1 MQLSFKL
8 DEIRVAAKYLLDHSN
23 TSIIRIDGEMG
34 AGKTTLISIICGIV
48 RPSSGKVTVDD
59 FDIIDDYR
67 QTRSRIGLV
76 PQELTLEQFETVFN
90 NVSYSRGLYG
100 KKSKCIIMAVKPN
113 DYKDVCKII
122 KEDLNK
128 DALVLTVMAGV
139 KLKSLKKE
147 LPYNTKFVRLMT
159 NLNIKIFQG
168 SSFIY
173 ANKAVKNIDKKRIEN
188 YWSSLGTVHWLKT
201 ESKIDKFTALIG
213 SGPAYL
219 IYFCECLVMV
229 FKNFGLTEKD
239 AAMHVQQLLLG
250 TALLT
255 YYDDEKFNYLNKK
268 IASKGGTTQEALD
281 ILAKGKL
288 TSILNTF

>member
-1 MQLSFKL
+1 MDNNTLIIGAGNLGSAIAYGYESFINNYREKIYIYDINQNKKNDFKKNKHIIFVKDL
-8 DEIRVAAKYLLDHSN
+8 
-23 TSIIRIDGEMG
+23 SII
-34 AGKTTLISIICGIV
+34 L
-48 RPSSGKVTVDD
+48 
-59 FDIIDDYR
+59 
-67 QTRSRIGLV
+67 
-76 PQELTLEQFETVFN
+76 
-90 NVSYSRGLYG
+90 
-100 KKSKCIIMAVKPN
+100 KKSKSIIMAVKPK

-122 KEDLNK
+122 KEDINK
-128 DALVLTVMAGV
+128 NALVLSVMAGV

-147 LPYNTKFVRLMT
+147 LPSNTKFVRLMT

-173 ANKAVKNIDKKRIEN
+173 ANKEVKNIDKKRIEKF
-188 YWSSLGTVHWLKT
+188 WSSLGTVHWLKT
-201 ESKIDKFTALIG
+201 ESAIDKFTALIG

-219 IYFCECLVMV
+219 IYFCECLVGV
-229 FKNFGLTEKD
+229 FKDFGLTEKD

-255 YYDDEKFNYLNKK
+255 YYDNEKFNYLNKK

-288 TSILNTF
+288 TSILNKAIKAAYKKAKSLEDK

>member
-1 MQLSFKL
+1 MDKNTLIIGAGNLGSAIAYGYESF
-8 DEIRVAAKYLLDHSN
+8 INSN
-23 TSIIRIDGEMG
+23 KENIYIYDINQNKKNYFKKSKHIIFVKDLSII
-34 AGKTTLISIICGIV
+34 L
-48 RPSSGKVTVDD
+48 
-59 FDIIDDYR
+59 
-67 QTRSRIGLV
+67 
-76 PQELTLEQFETVFN
+76 
-90 NVSYSRGLYG
+90 

-128 DALVLTVMAGV
+128 DALVLTVMAGG
-139 KLKSLKKE
+139 KIKRLKKE

-239 AAMHVQQLLLG
+239 AIMHVQQLLLG

-288 TSILNTF
+288 TSILNKAIKAAYKKAKSLEDK

>member
-1 MQLSFKL
+1 MAKELKMNNNTLIIGAGNLGSAIAYGYESFINNCREKIYIYDINQNKKNDFKKNKHIIFVKDL
-8 DEIRVAAKYLLDHSN
+8 
-23 TSIIRIDGEMG
+23 SII
-34 AGKTTLISIICGIV
+34 L
-48 RPSSGKVTVDD
+48 
-59 FDIIDDYR
+59 
-67 QTRSRIGLV
+67 
-76 PQELTLEQFETVFN
+76 
-90 NVSYSRGLYG
+90 
-100 KKSKCIIMAVKPN
+100 KKSKCIIMAVKPK
-113 DYKDVCKII
+113 DYKGVCKII
-122 KEDLNK
+122 KEDINK
-128 DALVLTVMAGV
+128 NALVLSVMAGV

-147 LPYNTKFVRLMT
+147 LPSNTKFVRLMT

-173 ANKAVKNIDKKRIEN
+173 ANKEVKNIDKKRIEN
-188 YWSSLGTVHWLKT
+188 FWSSLGTVHWLKT

-219 IYFCECLVMV
+219 IYFCECLVRV
-229 FKNFGLTEKD
+229 FKDFGLTEKD

-255 YYDDEKFNYLNKK
+255 YYDNEKFNYLNKK

-288 TSILNTF
+288 TSILNKAIKAAYKKAKSLEDK